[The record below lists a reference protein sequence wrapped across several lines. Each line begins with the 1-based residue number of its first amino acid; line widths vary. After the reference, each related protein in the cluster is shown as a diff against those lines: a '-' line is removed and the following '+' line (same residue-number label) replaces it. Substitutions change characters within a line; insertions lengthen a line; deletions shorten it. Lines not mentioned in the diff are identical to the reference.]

1 MIRSFRHK
9 GLKRLYRNEDG
20 SKVQPAHVERLKDIL
35 VRLDAATKVQD
46 MNLPG
51 LRLHPLKGKRK
62 GIWSVT
68 VDASTRVT
76 FGFDAEDV
84 VDVNYEDYH

>member
-1 MIRSFRHK
+1 MIRGFRHK
-9 GLKRLYRNEDG
+9 GLKRLYQDDDG
-20 SKVQPAHVERLKDIL
+20 SKVQPAHIERLKDIL

-51 LRLHPLKGKRK
+51 LKLHPLKGKRK
-62 GIWSVT
+62 GIWSVS
-68 VDASTRVT
+68 VDANTRVT
-76 FGFDAEDV
+76 FGFEAEDV